1 MKVLVIRL
9 KYIGDTLLSLPVCR
23 SIKNNYPDAEVHYL
37 MYEHITSL
45 YQNDEGLEP
54 GIDKLQVITPQEKKQ
69 PLKYMKKLRQLRA
82 EKYDVVIDTLTVPAT
97 VLISRF
103 TGAKCL
109 IGFDKGK
116 LRSKWYT
123 HKIPHVPNVSPMKQK
138 LQLLRALPLPENK
151 SKPIEFTNDM
161 QLHFSAKETD
171 DIRTHMQQHGINLNK
186 PIIMLSPIA
195 RVRFKLW
202 PEGYFIEL
210 ANWLLANYD
219 AQLLI
224 VWGPGEHAQ
233 AQAIRDN
240 IDESE
245 RVFCDIK
252 SNIREM
258 GQLASQCAI
267 YIGNDTGPRHIAEA
281 SGIPTFT
288 IFSPVY
294 SRHVW
299 IPNPGEQHQA
309 IDLTDI
315 LNIGFDDHLLD
326 MPMYEENL
334 DHYFRMVT
342 PQKVIDKLSPMLQ
355 KCLNQ
360 KPNDDSVAPEIHG
373 EIL

>member
-9 KYIGDTLLSLPVCR
+9 KYIGDTLLTLPVCR

-37 MYEHITSL
+37 MYEHIASL
-45 YQNDEGLEP
+45 YHSDEGLGP
-54 GIDKLQVITPQEKKQ
+54 GIDQLQVISSQEKKH
-69 PLKYMKKLRQLRA
+69 PLKYLKKLRQLRA
-82 EKYDVVIDTLTVPAT
+82 QKYDVVIDTLTVPAT

-138 LQLLRALPLPENK
+138 LQLLRALPLPK
-151 SKPIEFTNDM
+151 KQSKPITFSNDM
-161 QLHFSAKETD
+161 QLHFSTRETD
-171 DIRTHMQQHGINLNK
+171 SIRSQMQEHGLDLNK

-202 PEGYFIEL
+202 PEPYFIEL

-219 AQLLI
+219 VQLLI
-224 VWGPGEHAQ
+224 VWGPGEHTQ
-233 AQAIRDN
+233 AQAIKDN
-240 IDESE
+240 IDDNE

-252 SNIREM
+252 SSIREM
-258 GQLASQCAI
+258 GQLASQCSL

-281 SGIPTFT
+281 AGIPTFT

-309 IDLTDI
+309 IDLTDV

-326 MPMYEENL
+326 MPMYHDKL
-334 DHYFRMVT
+334 DHYFNMVT
-342 PQKVIDKLSPMLQ
+342 PQKVIEKLNSMLE
-355 KCLNQ
+355 KYLNQ
-360 KPNDDSVAPEIHG
+360 TPKGD
-373 EIL
+373 